1 MITDDYL
8 PQWMKTTGDILVG
21 IATVIGF
28 MTTVLVAITLV
39 CLIWYLCGAVLYSMF
54 IEGA

>member
-21 IATVIGF
+21 IAATVIT
-28 MTTVLVAITLV
+28 MTLALMAITV
-39 CLIWYLCGAVLYSMF
+39 ICTIWQICFLILNRIFCG
-54 IEGA
+54 G